1 MSKFDNQMYNKGY
14 EDGFADGTN
23 NPDEPNMRE
32 KVEDYIKELDQK
44 IDKYTKFIE
53 NKFVEL
59 NVDAAKEVYIL
70 TPEYAQME
78 SRIQTLTEVRNDLRS
93 RLDELI

>member
-1 MSKFDNQMYNKGY
+1 MNKLDDPMYNKGY

-23 NPDEPNMRE
+23 NPDEPDMRE
-32 KVEDYIKELDQK
+32 KIEEYIKELDQE

-78 SRIQTLTEVRNDLRS
+78 SRIQTFTEVRNDLRS